1 MELWIRSQ
9 DREKMLKVDELSLIG
24 MGGHKVGIGTFTK
37 ILKNDDYCNYLGTYK
52 DKKRALEILDEISS
66 KIKNSYLIKN
76 EMLLSSKDIKE
87 QLNIFEEAL
96 NGSAIIQTPAYDI
109 EPINTNIVYYEMPK
123 E

>member
-9 DREKMLKVDELSLIG
+9 DRLIFEKISMVRIAKEDDY
-24 MGGHKVGIGTFTK
+24 K
-37 ILKNDDYCNYLGTYK
+37 ILGYVSFGVFLLGEYK
-52 DKKRALEILDEISS
+52 TKQRALEILDEISS

-87 QLNIFEEAL
+87 QLNTFKEAL